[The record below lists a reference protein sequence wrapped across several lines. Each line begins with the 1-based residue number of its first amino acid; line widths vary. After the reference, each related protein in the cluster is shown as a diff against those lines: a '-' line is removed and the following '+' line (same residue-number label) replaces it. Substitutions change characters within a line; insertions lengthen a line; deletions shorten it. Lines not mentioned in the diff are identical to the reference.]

1 MILPSITFKKDYRVF
16 KEGQTIT
23 FKNPITVITG
33 DNGTGKSSLLGAI
46 RNLFPRIKWTMSQD
60 SSSKGV
66 LKESEM
72 IDVKASYLCLSK
84 DLYANASEFDYDNMD
99 VFLATMQ
106 LSSGQG
112 AFTQLVDM
120 LKNCADA
127 DLLIFDE
134 PERGLSIAHQTVLCE
149 IIRIFSEKYPKTQ
162 FIITTHSLRVMSLC
176 DEVLSLN
183 HGRFIDPTSY
193 FNFINQPEAP
203 LLKAQKIMAEAFDD

>member
-16 KEGQTIT
+16 KEEQTIT

-72 IDVKASYLCLSK
+72 TDVKASYLCLSK

-134 PERGLSIAHQTVLCE
+134 PERGLSIAHQTVVCE
-149 IIRIFSEKYPKTQ
+149 IIRQFSELHPNTQ
-162 FIITTHSLRVMSLC
+162 IIITTHSPRVMELC
-176 DEVLSLN
+176 EEVYSMN
-183 HGRFIDPTSY
+183 HKKYVEPTEYLDFISKT
-193 FNFINQPEAP
+193 EAP
-203 LLKAQKIMAEAFDD
+203 LIKAQMIMETLLNG

>member
-1 MILPSITFKKDYRVF
+1 MILPSVTFKKDFRVF

-66 LKESEM
+66 LKECEM
-72 IDVKASYLCLSK
+72 TDAKVSYLCLSK

-99 VFLATMQ
+99 VFLATIQ

-127 DLLIFDE
+127 DLVILDE

-183 HGRFIDPTSY
+183 HDRFIDPTEY

-203 LLKAQKIMAEAFDD
+203 ILKAQKIMEAAFNG